1 RRKTDN
7 VIACRVSRGG
17 RQTCAGAT
25 AKPPLPTLLVRN
37 IIASHAP
44 STLRPVGGVARAGGG
59 GAYVHLPA
67 CRRRRARDQGRAA
80 RGRLRPL
87 LRQAR
92 GAARGNGREVCCNSQ
107 QTSGSCVPSPACGG
121 GTGWGHSPPPHPSP
135 ASGGGSAPSAR
146 NGGPERVFRLAQ
158 PRQGVGGAR
167 SRARRR
173 QGAAIG
179 HARQGR

>member
-92 GAARGNGREVCCNSQ
+92 GAARGNGREVCFNSQ
-107 QTSGSCVPSPACGG
+107 QTSGSRV
-121 GTGWGHSPPPHPSP
+121 PPPPY
-135 ASGGGSAPSAR
+135 
-146 NGGPERVFRLAQ
+146 
-158 PRQGVGGAR
+158 
-167 SRARRR
+167 RATTTP
-173 QGAAIG
+173 GAA
-179 HARQGR
+179 HPHT